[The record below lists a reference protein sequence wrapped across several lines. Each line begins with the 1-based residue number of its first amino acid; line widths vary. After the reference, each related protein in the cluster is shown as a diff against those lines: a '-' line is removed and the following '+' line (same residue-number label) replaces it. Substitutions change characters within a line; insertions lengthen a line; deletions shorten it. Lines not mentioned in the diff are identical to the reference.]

1 MLRRN
6 SADPLYV
13 QIADRLR
20 VRVESGEFSDAHA
33 LPSEQALC
41 EEFGVSRT
49 TVRRALEL
57 LEEGSFLSSRQG
69 RGVFVREPK
78 LSSNLTLLRG
88 FTQFCAE
95 NDVETTSRVLSNIEI
110 PAPLFV
116 SRKLRQ
122 PEGAHVVY
130 LNRVRT
136 VDGVKAVIEEV
147 WLPANEY
154 DFLVREDLDD
164 RSLYEAIEEHTGFH
178 FDDNCL
184 PVITLESALATGEE
198 LEMLDIEGPAS
209 VFVVSESVFSSTG
222 APLHFTRRVLLGD
235 YFKYFFSDRASQL
248 SVDVETLRDPI

>member
-1 MLRRN
+1 M
-6 SADPLYV
+6 
-13 QIADRLR
+13 
-20 VRVESGEFSDAHA
+20 
-33 LPSEQALC
+33 
-41 EEFGVSRT
+41 
-49 TVRRALEL
+49 
-57 LEEGSFLSSRQG
+57 
-69 RGVFVREPK
+69 
-78 LSSNLTLLRG
+78 
-88 FTQFCAE
+88 
-95 NDVETTSRVLSNIEI
+95 
-110 PAPLFV
+110 
-116 SRKLRQ
+116 
-122 PEGAHVVY
+122 
-130 LNRVRT
+130 
-136 VDGVKAVIEEV
+136 DGVKAVIEEV